1 MNPALLKRNMLIASL
16 FVTSFEM
23 LKSTIQEKIK
33 GFLCPNSILNP
44 QGEFEYEISNEYR
57 SEILDKVIPNINRRR
72 APDYHLFYS
81 SCLWLMDNG
90 VITKKDIRSLEK
102 IRKHRNLIAHRPVLL
117 LIDENVDVN
126 MELLQKAQEL
136 LNKIEKWWVINFEI
150 QVNADFDGKD
160 IDEKDVKTGS
170 TIFLDYLMHV
180 ANVETVVSDDD
191 NKNS

>member
-1 MNPALLKRNMLIASL
+1 M
-16 FVTSFEM
+16 
-23 LKSTIQEKIK
+23 
-33 GFLCPNSILNP
+33 
-44 QGEFEYEISNEYR
+44 
-57 SEILDKVIPNINRRR
+57 
-72 APDYHLFYS
+72 
-81 SCLWLMDNG
+81 
-90 VITKKDIRSLEK
+90 
-102 IRKHRNLIAHRPVLL
+102 IAHRPVLL

-191 NKNS
+191 LRRSV